1 MKSKNSI
8 KRFIRITDDTG
19 RSRYVRTEAEKARRK
34 EETLTQ
40 KLYQGKICACCKES
54 YIPFFQS
61 GTQRWESSRYCSKTC
76 KNKFKNSLPAYKQR
90 KNAARRGNTELHR
103 KEYLRKIMRV
113 KKFVLDI

>member
-8 KRFIRITDDTG
+8 KRFIRVIDKTG

-40 KLYQGKICACCKES
+40 KLYHGKICAYCKES

-61 GTQRWESSRYCSKTC
+61 RTQRWELSRYCSKTC
-76 KNKFKNSLPAYKQR
+76 RNKFNSSLPKNKQR
-90 KNAARRGNTELHR
+90 KNSARRTDSLS
-103 KEYLRKIMRV
+103 
-113 KKFVLDI
+113 